1 MKTNNNKFQILTF
14 LITLFLSALACQ
26 AGANPPTLPEM
37 QVPTALPAVP
47 TFDPNLTN
55 KFEEEWQ
62 KSIVEAVT
70 TGSFTVTIT
79 EGQFSE
85 FINRKNAENPNS
97 ALSNI
102 QIFLRDGQ
110 IQLYSTAE
118 SDSGSTTLQI
128 TATVALSA
136 EGKLQV
142 TVTSAQLGIFPV
154 PESILSSISQ
164 SINDALNGQG
174 TTGAEN
180 IQLESVVITDG
191 YMTITGTIK

>member
-1 MKTNNNKFQILTF
+1 MKHKTHLFT
-14 LITLFLSALACQ
+14 LIFMLLLSALACQ
-26 AGANPPTLPEM
+26 AGANSPTLPTGLP
-37 QVPTALPAVP
+37 QVPTGLPAIP
-47 TFDPNLTN
+47 TFDPSLTA

-62 KSIVEAVT
+62 KSIVEAVA
-70 TGSFTVTIT
+70 TGNFSVTIT

-85 FINRKNAENPNS
+85 FINRKNAENPNA

-110 IQLYSTAE
+110 IQLYSTA
-118 SDSGSTTLQI
+118 DSEAGSTTLQI
-128 TATVALSA
+128 TASVAVSA

-142 TVTSAQLGIFPV
+142 NVISAQLGIFPV

-180 IQLESVVITDG
+180 IQLQSVVITDG